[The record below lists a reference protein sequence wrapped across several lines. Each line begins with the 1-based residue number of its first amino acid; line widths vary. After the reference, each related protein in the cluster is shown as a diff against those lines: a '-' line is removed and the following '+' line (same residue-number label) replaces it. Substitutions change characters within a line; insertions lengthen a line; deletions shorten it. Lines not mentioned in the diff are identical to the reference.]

1 MFRRYFNL
9 NFIKYITLQL
19 QLIRKMQLDEYWFE
33 FLVFSKFKLKYS
45 FLFIKNQLAVSFNR
59 LKLYF
64 SLRKQSCFHLV
75 SIM

>member
-33 FLVFSKFKLKYS
+33 FLVFSKFKLKYF
-45 FLFIKNQLAVSFNR
+45 FLFIKKQLAVSINE

-64 SLRKQSCFHLV
+64 SLRKQSCFHLA